1 MDSNI
6 PISQHLKNFPLDLV
20 TERLISPRIP
30 FMQIRRLRHVLVNLE
45 SMDNQQKRK
54 IKAWLQHLKDSP
66 LYTSYGIT
74 VDDSFF
80 NGQDDIQDE
89 IIYDEDG
96 DNDISEQIPIDES
109 LVAQQQTLMWNDE
122 MYLTIAP
129 GEKVMFLLVYYS
141 TNMQKRIEF
150 QHRGSPHAHILAWLD
165 NAPEDAL
172 GKDYSKA
179 IDLIDSLISV
189 SAAEASACASTGK
202 AATAI
207 GGSTVHSALSISLS
221 RLMPLNIEKANQYRT
236 LFKFVKVLIID
247 EISMVSAELL
257 EQINVRLKQITG
269 LFTKDFGG
277 LDVIL
282 IGDLRQ
288 LPPVKATP
296 IFKQIKRKI
305 TGETPWRK
313 FKQFELKQVMRQQNR
328 QFSEILTKIGDGNI
342 LTEEELKVMES
353 RFITKEEAQSVC
365 PEGIRLLFTNA
376 AVNAYNYSVLN
387 SVDDK
392 IISVAS
398 DVITGCHNPEQE
410 NFVRQK
416 LHKMKTD
423 ETGGLP
429 YELILVLNRPYMI
442 TNNIDVADGLSNGTV
457 GKLYHV
463 ERDENGDIIR
473 IWLQFPKSCGRKQA
487 TKLRNLSARLNLDD
501 DAVPITSQTSSNFS
515 TLNYTKNKTRN
526 ILNCPMKTKLL
537 HS

>member
-1 MDSNI
+1 MRE
-6 PISQHLKNFPLDLV
+6 PL
-20 TERLISPRIP
+20 LI
-30 FMQIRRLRHVLVNLE
+30 
-45 SMDNQQKRK
+45 
-54 IKAWLQHLKDSP
+54 
-66 LYTSYGIT
+66 
-74 VDDSFF
+74 
-80 NGQDDIQDE
+80 
-89 IIYDEDG
+89 
-96 DNDISEQIPIDES
+96 
-109 LVAQQQTLMWNDE
+109 
-122 MYLTIAP
+122 YLTGPA
-129 GEKVMFLLVYYS
+129 
-141 TNMQKRIEF
+141 
-150 QHRGSPHAHILAWLD
+150 GSGKTFVIKGIMEIYNRFSD
-165 NAPEDAL
+165 TDGIFNA
-172 GKDYSKA
+172 Y
-179 IDLIDSLISV
+179 I
-189 SAAEASACASTGK
+189 ACASTGK

-257 EQINVRLKQITG
+257 EQINARLKQITG

-313 FKQFELKQVMRQQNR
+313 FKQFELKQVMRQENR

-398 DVITGCHNPEQE
+398 DVITGCHNPEQ
-410 NFVRQK
+410 
-416 LHKMKTD
+416 
-423 ETGGLP
+423 
-429 YELILVLNRPYMI
+429 
-442 TNNIDVADGLSNGTV
+442 
-457 GKLYHV
+457 
-463 ERDENGDIIR
+463 
-473 IWLQFPKSCGRKQA
+473 RKF
-487 TKLRNLSARLNLDD
+487 R
-501 DAVPITSQTSSNFS
+501 
-515 TLNYTKNKTRN
+515 
-526 ILNCPMKTKLL
+526 
-537 HS
+537 